1 MDKRITKEW
10 NKIKDFN
17 IFKDIDE
24 FAVLFIDKPYGIC
37 MRKYTSYPW
46 CKENFF
52 FGSYDEL
59 KEWYQ
64 TTEEIPFYVKEVV
77 GQKFAK
83 LTVLDFLYKNN
94 SKGIRTLHAKCKCDC
109 GSTVDVD
116 YRSLKHGDIL
126 GCGCRINKKRTS
138 IFDYARELVEERW
151 DYNINVDDPKD
162 VEFNSEKKYWWKG
175 YKDSYLMAPKEL
187 WGKPS
192 GTSFPEQAIFFYLSK
207 LFPNVE
213 NRAKIQCEG
222 TRQEADIYLSD
233 YKIAIEYDGV
243 VWHKRKLQGDIDK
256 SSNFA
261 SQGIYVIRA
270 RESGL
275 EDFDIQNGAIIEV
288 DIDNLPYLEAIAQ
301 TINKIIVLIKERI
314 HASELAPIQDL
325 SKMLHKDRILIESG
339 YLQTYEKD
347 NIANTWLINFWGEEN
362 GIEPYKVSVKSID
375 KFYFRCNAN
384 NSILISPSAI
394 MKIFNKDKP
403 DEDKAQLQS
412 ALLIGNDC
420 PFASLSCCPCN
431 SLYHTDDLKPPCNE
445 FIKYDADNPL
455 YKELGF
461 EIEIEAKKDL
471 RKTPF
476 SEYAN
481 KYLTFIETIND
492 YSRSTKI
499 TLIDYFTNLLF
510 YKISDVQD
518 MVAEFIKLPID
529 SSIKQKYLE
538 TIFCYPNFGL
548 KEVSRVFANEN
559 LLEFYFVHFDYKTM
573 FASEGDVILN
583 LSHTYPI
590 FDTLKSFIYDKK
602 LTTLNGAVKVMKR
615 LLHNDEID
623 IILSSLALQLSAT
636 NNYRYKELQRNAK
649 SYNNLI
655 SILKNNVSS
664 EYQPQIVALMD
675 ADCLAIRLE
684 FYQKFIEQKLDRNT
698 LKRAEVS
705 EIYKMLSSA
714 YGPFIQVI
722 NGVLDTFKDEPHKRD
737 EIKSMIGYENYFTT
751 TSDGK
756 IFWLAPKKDLS
767 PDYIFK
773 ITYGYENFSAEQ
785 KKETLV
791 FIDNYLKTCNATVDI
806 SNIDEPEKYIAW
818 FNEYGTGRFKFNLN
832 VIVKDETCSKQF
844 FNLILKVYDGEPGY
858 SRLNIHI
865 AYIFEQCKKIYLLGA
880 MPDAFIERLKKL
892 ILYIE
897 YHRVGLGHYQISND
911 YDIND
916 VLGVERENKNKCIIP
931 IHDIDEPIQFRKW

>member
-1 MDKRITKEW
+1 MDKKITKEW
-10 NKIKDFN
+10 NKIKDYN
-17 IFKDIDE
+17 IFHDIDE
-24 FAVLFIDKPYGIC
+24 FALLFIEKPYGIC

-59 KEWYQ
+59 KEWYL
-64 TTEEIPFYVKEVV
+64 TTDEIPFYVKEVV

-94 SKGIRTLHAKCKCDC
+94 SRGIRTLHAKCKCDC
-109 GSTVDVD
+109 GNTVEVD

-126 GCGCRINKKRTS
+126 GCGCRINKKSTS
-138 IFDYARELVEERW
+138 VFDYFKELVEERW
-151 DYNINVDDPKD
+151 DYSKNIEDPQD
-162 VEFNSEKKYWWKG
+162 IEFNSDKKYWWKG
-175 YKDSYLMAPKEL
+175 YKESYLMAPKEL
-187 WGKPS
+187 LGKPS

-207 LFPNVE
+207 LLPNVE
-213 NRAKIQCEG
+213 NRVKIQHGE
-222 TRQEADIYLSD
+222 TKLEADIFLND
-233 YKIAIEYDGV
+233 YNIAIEYDGV
-243 VWHKRKLQGDIDK
+243 AWHKSKLQKDIDK
-256 SSNFA
+256 SNYFA
-261 SQGIYVIRA
+261 SQNIYVIRA

-275 EDFDIQNGAIIEV
+275 EDFDIQNGTIIEV

-301 TINKIIVLIKERI
+301 TINKIIVIIKEKI
-314 HASELAPIQDL
+314 GSAELAPINDL
-325 SKMLHKDRILIESG
+325 SNVIRKDRIAIESG
-339 YLQTYEKD
+339 YLQSYEKD
-347 NIANTWLINFWGEEN
+347 NIANTWLIDFWDEEN
-362 GIEPYKVSVKSID
+362 GIEPYKVSIKSTD
-375 KFYFRCNAN
+375 KFYFRCNAH
-384 NSILISPSAI
+384 NSILISPNAI
-394 MKIFNKDKP
+394 MKIFDKV
-403 DEDKAQLQS
+403 ESEESEEQMQS
-412 ALLIGNDC
+412 SLLIEDEC
-420 PFASLSCCPCN
+420 PFASLTCCPCN
-431 SLYHTDDLKPPCNE
+431 ALYHTEELKAPCRA
-445 FIKYDADNPL
+445 FINYDNNTPL
-455 YKELGF
+455 FKELGH
-461 EIEIEAKKDL
+461 EYEIEAQIGL
-471 RKTPF
+471 RTTPF
-476 SEYAN
+476 HEYAV
-481 KYLTFIETIND
+481 KYLTFIETIKD
-492 YSRSTKI
+492 YSNSTRI

-510 YKISDVQD
+510 YKIPAVQD
-518 MVAEFIKLPID
+518 MVAEFIMLPID

-548 KEVSRVFANEN
+548 KDVSRVFANEN
-559 LLEFYFVHFDYKTM
+559 LLEFYFTHFDYRMM
-573 FASEGDVILN
+573 FANEGNVILN
-583 LSHTYPI
+583 LSHAYPI

-636 NNYRYKELQRNAK
+636 YNYRYKELKRNAK

-655 SILKNNVSS
+655 SILKNNASTG
-664 EYQPQIVALMD
+664 YQPQIIALMD
-675 ADCLAIRLE
+675 VDCLAIRLE
-684 FYQKFIEQKLDRNT
+684 FYQKFIEQKLDRDT

-785 KKETLV
+785 KKETLD

-818 FNEYGTGRFKFNLN
+818 FNEYGTSRFKFNLN
-832 VIVKDETCSKQF
+832 VIVKDENYSRQF
-844 FNLILKVYDGEPGY
+844 FNLIIKIYDGEEGY
-858 SRLNIHI
+858 RRKYVHI
-865 AYIFEQCKKIYLLGA
+865 AYIYEQCKKMYQLGS
-880 MPDAFIERLKKL
+880 MPDTFAERLKKL
-892 ILYIE
+892 ILYIQN
-897 YHRVGLGHYQISND
+897 YRSDLGAYEISD
-911 YDIND
+911 GYDIND
-916 VLGVERENKNKCIIP
+916 VLGVPRADKSKCIIR
-931 IHDIDEPIQFRKW
+931 IHDIDEPIRFNK